1 MRCLAREP
9 GRRPVSM
16 EILRKELL
24 ASVERLRHVSSSVLA
39 RVPSSTSVV
48 ESARSSGAA
57 DFRKRR
63 SRAATVLMLGL
74 GGGLV
79 GGLALLVDR
88 AADPGPTPPLVAT
101 ERAIPAPAEP
111 SPPPTAPPTP
121 PVPAPPPAATSAPRP
136 AAAAPAAKQP
146 VATLSKAGTGPTAGH
161 KPPPREAPPGRAAT
175 PPRETPDK
183 VLDAA
188 EFEFQEGRLLGAV
201 TLARRGLALGGGT
214 KALML
219 LGKIYRT
226 TGEFDRAVEAYDQ
239 ILRKSP
245 GDARAQEGRRKA
257 LASMTEASAG
267 PPQAGK

>member
-1 MRCLAREP
+1 
-9 GRRPVSM
+9 
-16 EILRKELL
+16 
-24 ASVERLRHVSSSVLA
+24 
-39 RVPSSTSVV
+39 VV
-48 ESARSSGAA
+48 
-57 DFRKRR
+57 
-63 SRAATVLMLGL
+63 MLGL

-101 ERAIPAPAEP
+101 ERATPVVAEP

-121 PVPAPPPAATSAPRP
+121 PPVPPAPPAATSAPPP
-136 AAAAPAAKQP
+136 AAAPSAKQP
-146 VATLSKAGTGPTAGH
+146 VAALSKAGSGPTAGH
-161 KPPPREAPPGRAAT
+161 KPPPREAPPMRAAT
-175 PPRETPDK
+175 PPRETPAR
-183 VLDAA
+183 VLEAA

-226 TGEFDRAVEAYDQ
+226 TGEYDRAVEAYDQ

-245 GDARAQEGRRKA
+245 GDVAAQEGRRKA
-257 LASMTEASAG
+257 LASMFEASAG
-267 PPQAGK
+267 PPRAGK